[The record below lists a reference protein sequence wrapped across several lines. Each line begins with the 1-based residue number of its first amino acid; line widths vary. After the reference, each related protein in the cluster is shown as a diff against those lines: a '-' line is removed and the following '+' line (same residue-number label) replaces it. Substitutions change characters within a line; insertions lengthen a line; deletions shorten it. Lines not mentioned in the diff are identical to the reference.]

1 MRIRLIVAFIVVALL
16 TAVATAWVINLVVPW
31 YPWLGNLVPP
41 IPRLLSHLLYTGS
54 LKYHHG
60 HPSHGGVPPP
70 PGALAFC
77 LIAGGVLLAAIA
89 GLAFAASRRVLLPV
103 RRLARAAQRM
113 SGGDLSVRIE
123 PKGRDELAQL
133 TTTFNGMAAA
143 LEGKISELERMEA
156 RALQFA
162 GDVSHELRTPLT
174 AMTAVA
180 DILPGHPGLT
190 GDAAAAAQLVSQE
203 IRHLNRLVHDLI
215 EISRFDAGT
224 AQLVTDNT
232 DVAAAVAACL
242 RARGWADVDTD
253 IPAGLTM
260 PLDRRRFDVILANL
274 IGNALCHG
282 SPPVTVQ
289 ASIQPAND
297 GRAACPAGPRP
308 RPWHPPGSPAARVR
322 TVLQGRYRPVTVRGQ
337 RAWPSHRLGEHAPA
351 RRAHRGRQRSRRR
364 RAPHAVAASP
374 PDRACHAARRRTG
387 DCDALVTLR
396 GPGQYIG
403 AASLRACMTQPH
415 LSHLGHPAPGPPG
428 SGPCS
433 PWRSWP
439 RRRCWPRPA
448 AADHPARRDRRDL
461 VRCALRRRWRSPIAC
476 AHTAH
481 RTFPIPTA
489 PGASR

>member
-1 MRIRLIVAFIVVALL
+1 VRIRLIVAFIVVALL
-16 TAVATAWVINLVVPW
+16 TAVATDWVVNQVVPW

-54 LKYHHG
+54 LKYHHR
-60 HPSHGGVPPP
+60 HTSNIGVPPP

-77 LIAGGVLLAAIA
+77 LIAGGVLLVAIA

-103 RRLARAAQRM
+103 RRLAQAAQRM
-113 SGGDLSVRIE
+113 SDGDLSVRVE

-133 TTTFNGMAAA
+133 TTTFNDMAAA
-143 LEGKISELERMEA
+143 LEDKIGELERMEA

-224 AQLVTDNT
+224 AQLVTDDT

-274 IGNALCHG
+274 IGNALRHG

-289 ASIQPAND
+289 ASIQSANGGEQLALLVRDHGPGIPPDVLPHVFERFYKADTARSRSEGGGLGLAIACENTRLHGGRIEAAND
-297 GRAACPAGPRP
+297 PGGGALFTLRLPVRRTGPA
-308 RPWHPPGSPAARVR
+308 
-322 TVLQGRYRPVTVRGQ
+322 VLPEDEPVTVT
-337 RAWPSHRLGEHAPA
+337 
-351 RRAHRGRQRSRRR
+351 RS
-364 RAPHAVAASP
+364 
-374 PDRACHAARRRTG
+374 
-387 DCDALVTLR
+387 
-396 GPGQYIG
+396 
-403 AASLRACMTQPH
+403 
-415 LSHLGHPAPGPPG
+415 
-428 SGPCS
+428 
-433 PWRSWP
+433 
-439 RRRCWPRPA
+439 
-448 AADHPARRDRRDL
+448 
-461 VRCALRRRWRSPIAC
+461 
-476 AHTAH
+476 
-481 RTFPIPTA
+481 
-489 PGASR
+489 